1 MFNILFFFEIMW
13 NSKNILLQD
22 FFIHFDLENN
32 LHEIPIEQSII
43 TEQSLKTII
52 NWLNEKLFDNKL
64 ELKILVFPQEN
75 GSLLKKFWIWLVAG
89 SSFIVWNMFPDVT
102 NWIIMWLWDWRE
114 LKEYVRDEIID
125 FKVFVKWFLEKDS
138 SILEASWMNH
148 LDFYELYKAKN
159 EFYSQALDNQNIR
172 AIWFDNTQNF
182 PIQKLDF
189 FHKMVDLSLEK
200 FSFDP
205 IDRYHNVLIVSWI
218 NTYED
223 KYLVWQLKDKK
234 VKRKFSAYMKDE
246 EFNDFFLSKK
256 IYLDNLTVKLRY
268 YPKLNELWKIS
279 IEKREIIKVYNY
291 NWERFSDFP
300 DYAEISDAPLEVFE
314 INGMTYTI
322 RDEQKEEKEEKKKKE
337 KNVENQ
343 MNFNF

>member
-1 MFNILFFFEIMW
+1 MSNTNIILQEFFV
-13 NSKNILLQD
+13 
-22 FFIHFDLENN
+22 HFDLENN

-43 TEQSLKTII
+43 TEQALKTII

-75 GSLLKKFWIWLVAG
+75 WSLLKKFWIWVVTVW
-89 SSFIVWNMFPDVT
+89 SFIAWSMFSDVA
-102 NWIIMWLWDWRE
+102 NWIIMWLWDWRD
-114 LKEYVRDEIID
+114 LKEYVKDWTID
-125 FKVFVKWFLEKDS
+125 FKILVKWFLEKDS

-148 LDFYELYKAKN
+148 LEFYELYKAKN
-159 EFYSQALDNQNIR
+159 QFYSQALDNPNVK
-172 AIWFDNTQNF
+172 AIWFDNSQNF

-189 FHKMVDLSLEK
+189 FQKMVDLSLEK

-205 IDRYHNVLIVSWI
+205 IDKYHNVLVISWI

-234 VKRKFSAYMKDE
+234 VKRKFSAYMKDD

-268 YPKLNELWKIS
+268 YPKLNELWEVK
-279 IEKREIIKVYNY
+279 IEKREIIKIYKY
-291 NWERFSDFP
+291 NWENFSDFP
-300 DYAEISDAPLEVFE
+300 SYAEITDAPLEVFE
-314 INGMTYTI
+314 INWMTYTI
-322 RDEQKEEKEEKKKKE
+322 RNDEEKEDVKTKKKKE
-337 KNVENQ
+337 KTDENQ
-343 MNFNF
+343 MNLF